1 MMRRGIANMM
11 KKFHKFFQNWN
22 FRNSNPMKKTKKS
35 EPNTKPKGI
44 VELIIAI
51 SLMVIFSILLLNYRH
66 EVASLGSLG
75 YIGVFLIA
83 LASAATVFIPA
94 PGLIIAASTAV
105 TLNPIIIGLCGGFGA
120 AIGEFTGYAAGK
132 GFADVQNK
140 DIFVKYK
147 HLIEKY
153 GMIAIFFLSAIP
165 NPLFDIASIAA
176 GAVKMQPKKFFI
188 AVLLGNI
195 MKYMT
200 ISFMFSVFGDAIL
213 SYL

>member
-1 MMRRGIANMM
+1 MT
-11 KKFHKFFQNWN
+11 
-22 FRNSNPMKKTKKS
+22 KTKS
-35 EPNTKPKGI
+35 PEPNINLNGMLKLI
-44 VELIIAI
+44 VAVSIMIL
-51 SLMVIFSILLLNYRH
+51 FSILLLKYRT
-66 EVASLGSLG
+66 EIAALGSFG
-75 YIGVFLIA
+75 YVGVFIIA

-105 TLNPIIIGLCGGFGA
+105 TLNPILIGIFGGFGA
-120 AIGEFTGYAAGK
+120 AIGELVGYAAGK
-132 GFADVQNK
+132 GFADIQNK
-140 DIFVKYK
+140 DLFSKYK

-153 GMIAIFFLSAIP
+153 GMFAIFFLSAIP

-176 GAVKMQPKKFFI
+176 GAVKMPTKRFFI

-200 ISFMFSVFGDAIL
+200 ISFMFSVFGAAIL